1 MDYVP
6 RTHSSKYPISGY
18 VYNFNHSAVVSQN

>member
-18 VYNFNHSAVVSQN
+18 VYNFNHFAVSQN